1 MIYVENF
8 SPFPLFFLYASNNLV
23 RILLGLGTFHAHYAM
38 NVCPERELRRPFV
51 DTILSI
57 QGTTLHIATTSKPV
71 LNVRI
76 EPNVWKTDVLTLN
89 MNLND
94 LN

>member
-1 MIYVENF
+1 
-8 SPFPLFFLYASNNLV
+8 
-23 RILLGLGTFHAHYAM
+23 M

-51 DTILSI
+51 DAILSI

-71 LNVRI
+71 LKVRM
-76 EPNVWKTDVLTLN
+76 EPNVLKTDVLTLN